1 MKALI
6 QKDICTHMLTAALFI
21 TAKKQKQPK
30 RPLTDGYGDVV
41 YTHTHTHTR
50 TKWTFLF
57 RCAMRHLGYLNSL
70 TRDRTCAPYSESVES

>member
-41 YTHTHTHTR
+41 YTHTHTHAQNGP
-50 TKWTFLF
+50 FF
-57 RCAMRHLGYLNSL
+57 FAAPCAIWDILIL
-70 TRDRTCAPYSESVES
+70 

>member
-30 RPLTDGYGDVV
+30 CPLTDGYSDVV
-41 YTHTHTHTR
+41 HTHTHTHTYISS
-50 TKWTFLF
+50 KECKFKLPILSF
-57 RCAMRHLGYLNSL
+57 KVLG
-70 TRDRTCAPYSESVES
+70 